1 MLVSA
6 DRVTSL
12 AKSVVRNRRGTDD
25 RLCCTILHHLS
36 QRRKPRTCTST
47 IVITINHHQ
56 SSSPSSI
63 IIINRQL
70 TIIIQSSSSSSSPP
84 PVHHHYHH
92 RHLTSQSSDIYVS
105 LQYTEVRNTTAL
117 QWTDKQ
123 SSSDQLSRVN
133 TTHQQLHTGT
143 MSLTYVCVC
152 SNHDW
157 R

>member
-70 TIIIQSSSSSSSPP
+70 TIIIQSSSSSSPP

-117 QWTDKQ
+117 QWTDKL

>member
-70 TIIIQSSSSSSSPP
+70 TIIIILIITTTSPP
-84 PVHHHYHH
+84 PLSPPSSHFTIF
-92 RHLTSQSSDIYVS
+92 RHLRVTSIHWSQKHDSSAVDRQTIQQRSTVTSQY
-105 LQYTEVRNTTAL
+105 NTSATPH
-117 QWTDKQ
+117 
-123 SSSDQLSRVN
+123 RYNV
-133 TTHQQLHTGT
+133 TH
-143 MSLTYVCVC
+143 VCVC
-152 SNHDW
+152 VQ
-157 R
+157 